1 MNKSALLGMLAV
13 CALIVPS
20 AFAASSDKGVQVK
33 ADEAQR
39 RVDITIDGK
48 PFTSYIW
55 PASLAKPVLYPL
67 IDGDGV
73 TLTRHWPPS
82 AGERSDHPHH
92 VGLWFNYS
100 NVNGFDFWNNSEAI
114 KPERRGKM
122 GSIVFKKIV
131 SAKSGA
137 KSGELVTE
145 STWITGAGQ
154 PVIDET
160 TRIVFSTIG
169 NARVIDRIATL
180 HALDHVVFNDDKDGF
195 LGLRVASWLE
205 SPTATGAVFV
215 DSHGVETKVAGASP
229 DATGVYQTSEGKK
242 GDDAWGT
249 RGRWCELTG
258 HKDGHTATIAIFDHP
273 KNPNY
278 PTYWHARGYGL
289 FAVNPLGRTGFEP
302 KQPPLNYTLEKG
314 QTAVF
319 RYRIVFY
326 TGTETPEQL
335 NKVADEFAAEYK

>member
-1 MNKSALLGMLAV
+1 MNKATIAGLLFAGFLTG
-13 CALIVPS
+13 S
-20 AFAASSDKGVQVK
+20 AFAASNAKGVQLVV
-33 ADEAQR
+33 DEAQR
-39 RVDITIDGK
+39 RVDITVDGK

-55 PASLAKPVLYPL
+55 PSTLAKPVLYPL
-67 IDGDGV
+67 LDGDGV
-73 TLTRHWPPS
+73 TLTRHWPLK

-114 KPERRGKM
+114 KPENRPKM
-122 GSIVFKKIV
+122 GSIIFKKID
-131 SAKSGA
+131 SAKNGA

-145 STWITGAGQ
+145 STWITGTGQ

-160 TRIVFSTIG
+160 TRFVFSTIG

-180 HALDHVVFNDDKDGF
+180 HALDRVVFHDDKDGF

-205 SPTATGAVFV
+205 LPTAKGAVFV
-215 DSHGVETKVAGASP
+215 DAHGVQSKVAGASP
-229 DATGVYQTSEGKK
+229 DATGVYLTSEGKK

-249 RGRWCELTG
+249 RGNWCSLTG
-258 HKDGHTATIAIFDHP
+258 HTGKHTATITIFDHP
-273 KNPNY
+273 ANPNY

-289 FAVNPLGRTGFEP
+289 FAVNPVGRTGFEP
-302 KQPPLNYTLEKG
+302 KQPALDYTLEKG

-319 RYRIVFY
+319 RYRIILY
-326 TGTETPEQL
+326 TDTKTPEQL
-335 NKVADEFAAEYK
+335 NKEEAAFAAEYK

>member
-1 MNKSALLGMLAV
+1 MNKTALQGLLAV
-13 CALIVPS
+13 CALIVPG
-20 AFAASSDKGVQVK
+20 ALAASSAKGVQLK
-33 ADEAQR
+33 ADETQR
-39 RVDITIDGK
+39 RVDITIDGR

-67 IDGDGV
+67 IDADGV

-131 SAKSGA
+131 SAKSGS

-160 TRIVFSTIG
+160 TRLVFSTIG

-180 HALDHVVFNDDKDGF
+180 RALDRVVFNDDKDGF
-195 LGLRVASWLE
+195 LGLRVANWLE

-215 DSHGVETKVAGASP
+215 DSHGAETKVAGASP
-229 DATGVYQTSEGKK
+229 DATGVYETSEGKK

-258 HKDGHTATIAIFDHP
+258 QKDGHTATIAIFDHP

-319 RYRIVFY
+319 RYRVVLY

-335 NKVADEFAAEYK
+335 NKVADDFGTEYK